1 MHEYSKMITAQLLRS
16 SCEAHGTCRCD
27 GLCTDSWCEI
37 AGDTRHGDGLSAKLG
52 KPHEGSLVDAVCNP
66 LSGVA
71 FPHFRPSVGPFTPL
85 RQQAQRLSVLGNW
98 QYRTYRM

>member
-16 SCEAHGTCRCD
+16 SCEAHGTCGCD

-52 KPHEGSLVDAVCNP
+52 KPHEGSLVDEVCNP
-66 LSGVA
+66 LRRGVSTVSA
-71 FPHFRPSVGPFTPL
+71 KRRHVYSTPAASTAVVRPC
-85 RQQAQRLSVLGNW
+85 
-98 QYRTYRM
+98 